1 MHQSWPKKY
10 LLAFYRIGA
19 FSTGTPSRD
28 SVPDSSEAPDIDP
41 VLSKG
46 ALKINPKKLRKVPW
60 NHSGDHPGSDLAWP
74 LMRSAASLSKYY
86 IFRSIEEQEP
96 VNDEGGR
103 IYASMHI
110 NGLIDPLAIITSQ
123 TKRTITMGRHDLATM
138 PLIGWFTRRLGN
150 QPIIRKVERDKG
162 VTDSEFAEMI
172 NHRSLLTMAHCISG
186 GYAAVVMPEGKSHQ
200 DSRLH
205 KLRTGPMRFAINA
218 SEIARS
224 RGVIQP
230 KIQPVGLH
238 FRCHH
243 WFRTDLFVEYPEPI
257 EIPLL
262 ETPEH
267 SNNLLEGTW
276 VEPPETLVRALTK
289 KLEHGL
295 SEVSPQA
302 KDWETYRAW
311 HILAHIESRNLNHS
325 LNSYSEEVIH
335 SRKFR
340 NHPTIIEGSKILNDA
355 KMASSILHS
364 RQLDGRSLSDSMGI
378 KQKSELLKGVL
389 GVAVMLLAT
398 PLSLISTGLQATL
411 AWYLGNNSD
420 EGIDARTTHHFLGI
434 FLSIM
439 TIWPILSIFTTAY
452 ILGLTS
458 IEINVFTL
466 VIGSSIAFV
475 AFQLSNFTFLLGY
488 DLWNDFSVSL
498 RRRKLARTTEG
509 KQLIKLVKGIASE
522 LVALK

>member
-1 MHQSWPKKY
+1 
-10 LLAFYRIGA
+10 
-19 FSTGTPSRD
+19 
-28 SVPDSSEAPDIDP
+28 VPDSSEAPDIDP

-295 SEVSPQA
+295 SEASPQA

>member
-1 MHQSWPKKY
+1 
-10 LLAFYRIGA
+10 
-19 FSTGTPSRD
+19 
-28 SVPDSSEAPDIDP
+28 VPDSSEAPDIDP

-509 KQLIKLVKGIASE
+509 KQLIKLIKGIASE

>member
-1 MHQSWPKKY
+1 M
-10 LLAFYRIGA
+10 
-19 FSTGTPSRD
+19 
-28 SVPDSSEAPDIDP
+28 PDSSEAPDIAP

-74 LMRSAASLSKYY
+74 IMRSAASLSKHY
-86 IFRSIEEQEP
+86 ILRSIEEQEP

-110 NGLIDPLAIITSQ
+110 NGLIDPLVIITSQ

-150 QPIIRKVERDKG
+150 QPIIRRVERDKG
-162 VTDSEFAEMI
+162 VSDNEFAEMI

-224 RGVIQP
+224 KGAVQP

-257 EIPLL
+257 EIPFL
-262 ETPEH
+262 ESPEH
-267 SNNLLEGTW
+267 SDNLLRGSW
-276 VEPPETLVRALTK
+276 VEPPETLVRSLTK
-289 KLEHGL
+289 KLEDSL

-311 HILAHIESRNLNHS
+311 HILAHIDSRNLNHP

-340 NHPTIIEGSKILNDA
+340 DHPSIIEGSEILNDA
-355 KMASSILHS
+355 KIASSILHS
-364 RQLDGRSLSDSMGI
+364 RQLDGRALSDSMGI

-389 GVAVMLLAT
+389 GVAMMLLAA
-398 PLSLISTGLQATL
+398 PLSLISTGFQATL

-420 EGIDARTTHHFLGI
+420 EGIDARTTHHFLGV

-439 TIWPILSIFTTAY
+439 TIWPMLSIFATIY
-452 ILGLTS
+452 IMGLIS
-458 IEINVFTL
+458 IEISVFTL
-466 VIGSSIAFV
+466 LIGSSLIFV
-475 AFQLSNFTFLLGY
+475 AFQLSNFMFLIGY
-488 DLWNDFSVSL
+488 DLWNDFTMSL
-498 RRRKLARTTEG
+498 RRQKLARSTEG
-509 KQLIKLVKGIASE
+509 KQLVKLVRGIASK